1 MTPQPRPRRAN
12 RGEEIK
18 MRKEFIEVEKRKEAI
33 VQAPWAAIIAKAE
46 GGYWAFESLVDY
58 RIWKSQ
64 K

>member
-1 MTPQPRPRRAN
+1 
-12 RGEEIK
+12 
-18 MRKEFIEVEKRKEAI
+18 MRKEFIEVENRFEAI